1 MAKKFENPFAGGI
14 QGLNKQ
20 ITAGEVA
27 KYKNNPAYNVT
38 DHGIVKHGAPVA
50 SPYRPE
56 FGGEPGEVIPRPDHA
71 ENTRRAKM
79 GDLEATEGQFQHIEA
94 EIDRE
99 WMRDAM
105 LSAVPEEKTYA
116 AAPAWR
122 GGRTD
127 PFKMQFDIDTYYP
140 WLREDEEK
148 DRYGR

>member
-1 MAKKFENPFAGGI
+1 VAKKFENPFAGGI

-38 DHGIVKHGAPVA
+38 DHGVVKHDAPVA
-50 SPYRPE
+50 SPYKPE
-56 FGGEPGEVIPRPDHA
+56 LSGEPGGVQWADAA

-79 GDLEATEGQFQHIEA
+79 GGMAATEGKFQHIEA

-105 LSAVPEEKTYA
+105 LSAVPEEKKYA
-116 AAPAWR
+116 PAPAWK
-122 GGRTD
+122 GGRND
-127 PFKMQFDIDTYYP
+127 PFKMQFDLNSYYP
-140 WLREDEEK
+140 WLKKEEEK
-148 DRYGR
+148 DRYG

>member
-38 DHGIVKHGAPVA
+38 DHGVVKHDAPVA
-50 SPYRPE
+50 SPYRPD
-56 FGGEPGEVIPRPDHA
+56 PDAPSAAA

-79 GDLEATEGQFQHIEA
+79 GGMAATEGQFQHIEA

-105 LSAVPEEKTYA
+105 LSAVPEEKKYA
-116 AAPAWR
+116 PAPAWK
-122 GGRTD
+122 GGRND
-127 PFKMQFDIDTYYP
+127 PFKMQFDLNSYYP
-140 WLREDEEK
+140 WLKKEEEK
-148 DRYGR
+148 DRYG

>member
-14 QGLNKQ
+14 QGLNKR
-20 ITAGEVA
+20 ITADQV
-27 KYKNNPAYNVT
+27 KQYTNNPAYKVT
-38 DHGIVKHGAPVA
+38 DHGPTPVREFKSSKSGAT
-50 SPYRPE
+50 
-56 FGGEPGEVIPRPDHA
+56 IPRHGGM
-71 ENTRRAKM
+71 T
-79 GDLEATEGQFQHIEA
+79 ATDIAPIDNIEA